1 MAEDTKLRG
10 FASMDADK
18 RREAQSRGGSAK
30 RARSFED
37 REIARRAG
45 KLGGIARHKTKIRL
59 TNIGIKESDDE

>member
-1 MAEDTKLRG
+1 
-10 FASMDADK
+10 MDADK

-59 TNIGIKESDDE
+59 TNIAIKESDDE